1 MTTNIQSNQTADAA
15 EREGR
20 ESAAKWAILLN
31 DELFPMP
38 RRKLLARD
46 ILDQCGVTRDFVLQ
60 RDHGDTHD
68 VIFDDDKEVDLTH
81 GNVFRT
87 TPRCNNTGEQ
97 RPDEPA
103 KLAFVLDD
111 HWELTLNSRQ
121 TGHSLKHLLGLPDDA
136 ELLRDFES
144 PTDKLIRNQ
153 DTVLF
158 ADGPVFTLRSV
169 TLTITVNNKEVRFS
183 RRSETAL
190 QIKETAIAQ
199 QVNIQVGF
207 VLFRIKPDG
216 NISPAIPDNQ
226 VVKLKKGDAFRCVA
240 ADDTSWP

>member
-1 MTTNIQSNQTADAA
+1 M
-15 EREGR
+15 
-20 ESAAKWAILLN
+20 
-31 DELFPMP
+31 
-38 RRKLLARD
+38 
-46 ILDQCGVTRDFVLQ
+46 
-60 RDHGDTHD
+60 
-68 VIFDDDKEVDLTH
+68 
-81 GNVFRT
+81 
-87 TPRCNNTGEQ
+87 
-97 RPDEPA
+97 
-103 KLAFVLDD
+103 
-111 HWELTLNSRQ
+111 
-121 TGHSLKHLLGLPDDA
+121 
-136 ELLRDFES
+136 
-144 PTDKLIRNQ
+144 
-153 DTVLF
+153 LF